1 MFHPVPTFTEN
12 LTFPFHSFW
21 IIFKWRWR
29 AHSVWWVHTLNN
41 KFILQSTGKAFLN
54 KAWLLSNDEICEEIS
69 PLVPSC
75 PQWSAI
81 SCVLNCSAILTQDEP
96 TLYLSLDRI
105 PLILFPTFVNFQVER
120 LNSTSVA
127 HLILENEKCWRR
139 VSEIRLLVCFD
150 NRARAAKCPSLYYIN
165 VM

>member
-1 MFHPVPTFTEN
+1 MSKLHCRKKMFHPVPTFTEN
-12 LTFPFHSFW
+12 LTFPFYSFW

-120 LNSTSVA
+120 IKAKFNPSCSPNVGEWEM
-127 HLILENEKCWRR
+127 LEESFWDQTLG
-139 VSEIRLLVCFD
+139 VFW
-150 NRARAAKCPSLYYIN
+150 
-165 VM
+165 

>member
-1 MFHPVPTFTEN
+1 MSKLHCRKKMFHPVPTFTEN
-12 LTFPFHSFW
+12 LTFPFYSFW

-75 PQWSAI
+75 SQWSAI
-81 SCVLNCSAILTQDEP
+81 FCVLNCSAILTQDEP

-105 PLILFPTFVNFQVER
+105 PDILFPTFVNFQVER
-120 LNSTSVA
+120 IKDKFNLSCSPY
-127 HLILENEKCWRR
+127 IGEWEMLEESFWDQTLG
-139 VSEIRLLVCFD
+139 VFW
-150 NRARAAKCPSLYYIN
+150 
-165 VM
+165 